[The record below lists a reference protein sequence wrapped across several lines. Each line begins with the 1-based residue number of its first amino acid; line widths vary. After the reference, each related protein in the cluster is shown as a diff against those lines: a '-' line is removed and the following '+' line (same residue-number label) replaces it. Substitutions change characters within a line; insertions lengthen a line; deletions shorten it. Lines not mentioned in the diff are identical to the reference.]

1 VNRLIIAILFF
12 ASINLHAQKFLANN
26 GQVTFFSDA
35 PLENISAINNNVSAV
50 FDASTNDLVFQL
62 KVSDF
67 IFPKALMQEHFNENY
82 LESDIYPNAT
92 FLGKVTENNNGRAI
106 VKGDLK
112 IHGITNN
119 ITVNG
124 EIVQNTASIIIS
136 ANFTVKLED
145 YSIKIPTLVMY
156 KIAEEIEITV
166 NIELKQ
172 LK

>member
-1 VNRLIIAILFF
+1 MNRLIIAILFF

-92 FLGKVTENNNGRAI
+92 FLGEVTENKNGRAI
-106 VKGDLK
+106 VKGELK
-112 IHGITNN
+112 IHGIINN

>member
-1 VNRLIIAILFF
+1 MNRLIIAILFF